1 MVLQLT
7 MLQNDCMLMMGR
19 GKDNDGNLID
29 GNTVYVLEALRGI
42 KTRALKAKRPDE
54 ALGIATAG
62 LHFNL
67 KFQYRTVLDT
77 NQTPPGYHR
86 QLVLSRLQQ
95 ICIPDRASRV

>member
-19 GKDNDGNLID
+19 GKDNDGS
-29 GNTVYVLEALRGI
+29 TVYVLEALRGI

-77 NQTPPGYHR
+77 NQT
-86 QLVLSRLQQ
+86 RLRG
-95 ICIPDRASRV
+95 IIGD